1 MPRNYDLDENESAFN
16 NDDELMNEDDEFNDY
31 NDEDFSDCSSYT
43 YN

>member
-1 MPRNYDLDENESAFN
+1 MPRNYDMDENESAFN

>member
-1 MPRNYDLDENESAFN
+1 MPRNYDMDENESAFN
-16 NDDELMNEDDEFNDY
+16 NDYELMNEDDEFNDF

>member
-1 MPRNYDLDENESAFN
+1 MDENESAFN